1 MTWCARWLA
10 TVSLRT
16 LLVAVGLAIAFISI
30 AALAA
35 NDVSAVSRKLGR
47 RIRGYIQPDSVR
59 VALAQAGLESVPVPA
74 WMSARIG
81 LAAGAAAIAWVWF
94 RLPVLGVIAFLV
106 VYYLM
111 GTGLEFRR
119 RSFESR
125 RQEALL
131 EAVRHGI
138 AVMSRAGNATSML
151 EALADGGPF
160 EVRPLFREVVVAA
173 GSGPAGE
180 PFVREL
186 ERIRERFADPL
197 FDDVVLALTLHWRQG
212 GKLVPALEA
221 VVNDW
226 SETLRLQREAK
237 ALRSGVEASV
247 VLLALLPFVFLITVQ
262 LLAPT
267 LLAPFRSPVGEVVF
281 GLAIGWMALGYGIL
295 QAMSR
300 PPHESRLKL
309 REATQ

>member
-1 MTWCARWLA
+1 VR
-10 TVSLRT
+10 
-16 LLVAVGLAIAFISI
+16 
-30 AALAA
+30 
-35 NDVSAVSRKLGR
+35 
-47 RIRGYIQPDSVR
+47 PESVR
-59 VALAQAGLESVPVPA
+59 VALAQAGLTSIPVPA
-74 WMSARIG
+74 WILSRIG
-81 LAAGAAAIAWVWF
+81 LAVAAAAIARAWF
-94 RLPVLGVIAFLV
+94 GLPVLGLIAFLV
-106 VYYLM
+106 VYHLI
-111 GTGLEFRR
+111 GTALEFTRR
-119 RSFESR
+119 GFEAR
-125 RQEALL
+125 HQEALL

-160 EVRPLFREVVVAA
+160 EVRPLFKEIVLVG

-180 PFVREL
+180 TFVREL
-186 ERIRERFADPL
+186 ETIRDRVADPL

-247 VLLALLPFVFLITVQ
+247 VLLALLPFVFLVTLQ

-267 LLAPFRSPVGEVVF
+267 LLAPFRSPGGEVVF
-281 GLAIGWMALGYGIL
+281 ALAIGWMALGYGIL
-295 QAMSR
+295 QRMSQ
-300 PPHESRLKL
+300 PPRESRLRL
-309 REATQ
+309 REALP

>member
-1 MTWCARWLA
+1 MAN
-10 TVSLRT
+10 LRT
-16 LLVAVGLAIAFISI
+16 LLIVAGLTIAF
-30 AALAA
+30 ACLAA
-35 NDVSAVSRKLGR
+35 MAADDLSAASRRVRRRVGR
-47 RIRGYIQPDSVR
+47 LVRPESVR
-59 VALAQAGLESVPVPA
+59 VALAQAGLTSIPVPA
-74 WMSARIG
+74 WILSRTG
-81 LAAGAAAIAWVWF
+81 LAVAAAAIAWAWF
-94 RLPVLGVIAFLV
+94 GLPVLGLIAFLV
-106 VYYLM
+106 VYHLI
-111 GTGLEFRR
+111 GTALEFRR
-119 RSFESR
+119 RGFEAR
-125 RQEALL
+125 HQEALL

-160 EVRPLFREVVVAA
+160 EVRPLFKEIVLVG

-180 PFVREL
+180 TFVREL
-186 ERIRERFADPL
+186 ERIRDRVADPL

-247 VLLALLPFVFLITVQ
+247 VLLALLPFVFLVTLQ

-267 LLAPFRSPVGEVVF
+267 LLA
-281 GLAIGWMALGYGIL
+281 
-295 QAMSR
+295 
-300 PPHESRLKL
+300 
-309 REATQ
+309 

>member
-1 MTWCARWLA
+1 M
-10 TVSLRT
+10 SLRT
-16 LLVAVGLAIAFISI
+16 LLVEAGLAIAFVSV

-35 NDVSAVSRKLGR
+35 GDVTAVFRRLGR
-47 RIRGYIQPDSVR
+47 GIGDVIQPDSVR

-81 LAAGAAAIAWVWF
+81 LAVGAAAIAWAWF

-106 VYYLM
+106 IYYLM

-119 RSFESR
+119 RRFESR

-160 EVRPLFREVVVAA
+160 EVRSLFREIVAAA

-221 VVNDW
+221 VVSDW

-267 LLAPFRSPVGEVVF
+267 LLAPFRSAVGEVVF

-300 PPHESRLKL
+300 PPRESRLKL
-309 REATQ
+309 REAAP

>member
-1 MTWCARWLA
+1 
-10 TVSLRT
+10 VSLRT
-16 LLVAVGLAIAFISI
+16 LLVGVGLAIAFLSI

-35 NDVSAVSRKLGR
+35 GDVEPIVRRLGR
-47 RIRGYIQPDSVR
+47 RIGSLIRPESVR
-59 VALAQAGLESVPVPA
+59 VALAQAGLEAVPVPA
-74 WMSARIG
+74 WISARTG
-81 LAAGAAAIAWVWF
+81 VAAAAAAIAWAWF
-94 RLPVLGVIAFLV
+94 RLPVLSVIAFLV
-106 VYYLM
+106 LYYLM

-119 RSFESR
+119 RRFEAR

-160 EVRPLFREVVVAA
+160 ETRPLFREMVAAA
-173 GSGPAGE
+173 GSGPASE

-221 VVNDW
+221 VVSDW
-226 SETLRLQREAK
+226 SETVRLQREAK

-267 LLAPFRSPVGEVVF
+267 LLAPFRSSVGEVVF
-281 GLAIGWMALGYGIL
+281 GLAIAWMALGYGIL

-300 PPHESRLKL
+300 PPRESRLKL
-309 REATQ
+309 REATP

>member
-1 MTWCARWLA
+1 M
-10 TVSLRT
+10 SLRT
-16 LLVAVGLAIAFISI
+16 LLVEAGLAIAFVSV

-35 NDVSAVSRKLGR
+35 GDVTAVFRRLGR
-47 RIRGYIQPDSVR
+47 RIGDVIQPDSVR

-81 LAAGAAAIAWVWF
+81 LAVGAAAIAWAWF
-94 RLPVLGVIAFLV
+94 RLPVLGVIAFLII
-106 VYYLM
+106 YYLL

-119 RSFESR
+119 RRFESR

-131 EAVRHGI
+131 DAVRHGI

-160 EVRPLFREVVVAA
+160 EVRPLFREIVVAA

-180 PFVREL
+180 PFVRQL

-197 FDDVVLALTLHWRQG
+197 FDDAVLALTLHWRQG

-221 VVNDW
+221 VVSDW

-281 GLAIGWMALGYGIL
+281 GLTIGWMALGYGIL

-300 PPHESRLKL
+300 PPRESRLKL
-309 REATQ
+309 REASP

>member
-1 MTWCARWLA
+1 M
-10 TVSLRT
+10 SLRT
-16 LLVAVGLAIAFISI
+16 LLVAVGLAIASVAI
-30 AALAA
+30 AALVAG
-35 NDVSAVSRKLGR
+35 DVSAGSRGLGR
-47 RIRGYIQPDSVR
+47 RIAGLIQPDSLR
-59 VALAQAGLESVPVPA
+59 VTLAQAGLEAVPVPV

-81 LAAGAAAIAWVWF
+81 LAAAAAAIAWAWF
-94 RLPVLGVIAFLV
+94 RLPVLGAIAFLV

-119 RSFESR
+119 RRFESR

-138 AVMSRAGNATSML
+138 AVMSRAGNATAML
-151 EALADGGPF
+151 EAIADGGPF
-160 EVRPLFREVVVAA
+160 EVRPLFREIVAAA
-173 GSGPAGE
+173 GSGRAGE
-180 PFVREL
+180 PFLREL

-221 VVNDW
+221 VVSDW

-237 ALRSGVEASV
+237 ALRSGIEASV
-247 VLLALLPFVFLITVQ
+247 VLLALLPFVFLTTVQ

-267 LLAPFRSPVGEVVF
+267 LLAPFRSPAGEVVF
-281 GLAIGWMALGYGIL
+281 ALAIGWMALGYGIL

-300 PPHESRLKL
+300 PPRESRLKL
-309 REATQ
+309 REAMP

>member
-1 MTWCARWLA
+1 
-10 TVSLRT
+10 
-16 LLVAVGLAIAFISI
+16 
-30 AALAA
+30 
-35 NDVSAVSRKLGR
+35 
-47 RIRGYIQPDSVR
+47 
-59 VALAQAGLESVPVPA
+59 
-74 WMSARIG
+74 
-81 LAAGAAAIAWVWF
+81 
-94 RLPVLGVIAFLV
+94 VIAFLV

-111 GTGLEFRR
+111 GTALEFRR
-119 RSFESR
+119 RRFESL

-160 EVRPLFREVVVAA
+160 EVRPLFREIVAAA
-173 GSGPAGE
+173 GSGPASE
-180 PFVREL
+180 SFVREL

-221 VVNDW
+221 VVSDW
-226 SETLRLQREAK
+226 SETLRLQQEAK

-267 LLAPFRSPVGEVVF
+267 LLAPFRSPVGEVIF
-281 GLAIGWMALGYGIL
+281 GLAIAWMALGYGIL

-300 PPHESRLKL
+300 PPRESRLKL
-309 REATQ
+309 REATP